1 VKPTAR
7 TASPSCA
14 ADSSSSS
21 QSCGQSPQSVSQE
34 LHVSSPL
41 HSQSPQYS
49 SIGGGVSQSDG
60 QRECSF
66 FSHIPFPQIGSDGF
80 PASAI
85 FAIAQTKH
93 AVNNNKTKKFLFDI
107 IIFSFRYV
115 DLSSCALLIRTAQ
128 FALKRKTLIINHR
141 LLKTI

>member
-1 VKPTAR
+1 VKGENCAGSGSGWATRLFAR
-7 TASPSCA
+7 QI
-14 ADSSSSS
+14 DR
-21 QSCGQSPQSVSQE
+21 SVSW
-34 LHVSSPL
+34 H
-41 HSQSPQYS
+41 
-49 SIGGGVSQSDG
+49 IGGGVSQSDG

-93 AVNNNKTKKFLFDI
+93 AVNNNKTKKFLFGFPASAIFAIAQTKHAVNNNKTKKFLFDI

-115 DLSSCALLIRTAQ
+115 DLSSFALLIRTVQ
-128 FALKRKTLIINHR
+128 FAHKRKT
-141 LLKTI
+141 

>member
-1 VKPTAR
+1 LVT
-7 TASPSCA
+7 SE
-14 ADSSSSS
+14 SSGTGRQGS
-21 QSCGQSPQSVSQE
+21 QSSSQE

-41 HSQSPQYS
+41 HSPSPQYS

-60 QRECSF
+60 QLFEFSF
-66 FSHIPFPQIGSDGF
+66 FSHISFPQIGFDGF

-128 FALKRKTLIINHR
+128 FALKR
-141 LLKTI
+141 